1 MDGAEA
7 VSVQAVPPL
16 ETDLY
21 APVKALLESQGY
33 TVKGEVGALDV
44 MDVRGDQDPVVVELK
59 TGFSLS
65 LFHQAIARQTLTDVV
80 YVAVPHKKSKASRAA
95 LKRNTTLCRR
105 LGLGLILVRL
115 ADGHTQVVC
124 DPAPYSPRINTKR
137 KAKLLR
143 EFSRMDGDPNTGG
156 STRQNLMTAYRSDAL
171 RCQAYL
177 QEHGPSRA
185 MDVTKGAQV
194 PTARRIMADNHY
206 GWFERIRRGVY
217 GLSQTGLPPQS

>member
-1 MDGAEA
+1 MGQ
-7 VSVQAVPPL
+7 SL
-16 ETDLY
+16 C
-21 APVKALLESQGY
+21 LLRRPRRCR
-33 TVKGEVGALDV
+33 L
-44 MDVRGDQDPVVVELK
+44 
-59 TGFSLS
+59 SLS
-65 LFHQAIARQTLTDVV
+65 QCLRLRLRQL
-80 YVAVPHKKSKASRAA
+80 RQMR
-95 LKRNTTLCRR
+95 LRLRQLRLCRR

-137 KAKLLR
+137 KARLLR
-143 EFSRMDGDPNTGG
+143 EFARMDGDPNTGG

-177 QEHGPSRA
+177 QDNGRSRA
-185 MDVTKGAQV
+185 IDVTKGAQV

-206 GWFERIRRGVY
+206 GWFERLRRGVY